1 MSRLDRKSV
10 AEKFAERAVQGETVK
25 EQLVDKSED
34 LRGNLR
40 VDATGREASVEPA
53 GYVDD
58 DTFNSFRDAVS
69 NNRAISYRGGS
80 NDVYP
85 SRVDEDSGPPNPF
98 DVHESRS
105 EYAQSQDEARDARI
119 TTSPRQYASD
129 PDSYDFPG
137 VDTGPRFENTFGSDP
152 SSRSFEKIQ
161 ETASGERESGSL
173 GDLFNF

>member
-1 MSRLDRKSV
+1 MSRLDLKSA
-10 AEKFAERAVQGETVK
+10 AEKFAERAVEGEAVK
-25 EQLVDKSED
+25 EQLVEQSGGLEGD
-34 LRGNLR
+34 LR
-40 VDATGREASVEPA
+40 VDATGRQASVEPD
-53 GYVDD
+53 GLVDD
-58 DTFNSFRDAVS
+58 DTFESFRGAVR
-69 NNRAISYRGGS
+69 NNSAISYRGGS
-80 NDVYP
+80 NDVIS
-85 SRVDEDSGPPNPF
+85 SRVDDDSGPPNPY

-152 SSRSFEKIQ
+152 SSNSLEKVQ
-161 ETASGERESGSL
+161 ETASGDRESGAL